1 MHRLVVSASK
11 LDRALDDVHVASE
24 PGVVQPSGLVVG
36 SSIVPRACT
45 KIVHRQPV
53 AQENDSRNDANP
65 MFREPRDDLV
75 VDERNARPARLQTG
89 FEAAWQPIVRG
100 RAAIAKVQ

>member
-53 AQENDSRNDANP
+53 AQENDSR
-65 MFREPRDDLV
+65 RETASFNSREARFATDIEGLV
-75 VDERNARPARLQTG
+75 KRSQPA
-89 FEAAWQPIVRG
+89 
-100 RAAIAKVQ
+100 